1 PLPVASFPFDI
12 TYGYHFDAHLVGAVL
27 RDHAVWQGV
36 RHLPVKV
43 VNVAVGEGGL
53 VEALVAEDGERI
65 TADIF
70 VDCSGFRGVI
80 AQEALGARFLP

>member
-1 PLPVASFPFDI
+1 
-12 TYGYHFDAHLVGAVL
+12 
-27 RDHAVWQGV
+27 
-36 RHLPVKV
+36 V

-80 AQEALGARFLP
+80 AQEALGARFLPFADNLFNDSAVVMPTPADPTGTNCHTKATVLSAGWAW